1 MYCNI
6 MLTRDDL
13 SAIKKV
19 VKEEVRDV
27 EERQAV
33 KDNGLEE
40 RLGGKIKDSEGVLRE
55 EMKSME
61 ARLEKKI
68 SKVQET
74 IDIVQNVV
82 VKHYGELEQRVTNI
96 EEELRNPRN

>member
-1 MYCNI
+1 

-19 VKEEVRDV
+19 VKEEV
-27 EERQAV
+27 Q
-33 KDNGLEE
+33 GTEE
-40 RLGGKIKDSEGVLRE
+40 RLGE
-55 EMKSME
+55 
-61 ARLEKKI
+61 KI

-82 VKHYGELEQRVTNI
+82 VKHYGELEQRVTSI
-96 EEELRNPRN
+96 EEELHNPKN

>member
-1 MYCNI
+1 

-19 VKEEVRDV
+19 VKEEVQGV
-27 EERQAV
+27 EERQAE

-40 RLGGKIKDSEGVLRE
+40 RLTEKIQGVE
-55 EMKSME
+55 E
-61 ARLEKKI
+61 RLGEKI

-82 VKHYGELEQRVTNI
+82 VKHYGELEQRVASI

>member
-1 MYCNI
+1 

-19 VKEEVRDV
+19 VKEEVQGV
-27 EERQAV
+27 EERLSEEV
-33 KDNGLEE
+33 KDGKDSLRKEMQGMEE
-40 RLGGKIKDSEGVLRE
+40 RLGG
-55 EMKSME
+55 
-61 ARLEKKI
+61 KI

-82 VKHYGELEQRVTNI
+82 VKHYGELEQRVTSI
-96 EEELRNPRN
+96 EEELRNQRN